1 MSKLDFRHFD
11 KFFDVNGYTSTSA
24 NYIANKA
31 KEMISAV
38 GMNNISFLN
47 EDVKSLNSAVNASI
61 SRGLT
66 EDDVNKF
73 KENLERITNLNALIS
88 WLREAIKAKE
98 TQLNEVENTSFN
110 TWMQVFHDD
119 VDRNTYGA
127 ELLESNEP
135 VKPDF
140 SESNYVMN
148 NMSVKD
154 ANEYLYLLSA
164 CSTFGQF
171 IHPDGKFNRARQ
183 HAYDKSGT
191 SRVVDNNATTLVY
204 DYTMSVDG
212 ETIENTFFDLQETH
226 REYQKRLNSIK
237 YNIDN
242 AIQKMRDD
250 YTKECDEYDR
260 ICRENELRVN
270 AARTSYR
277 NMFNEWKINTLNEL
291 RQKKIVIPNA
301 LKEIVDYVNNVS
313 K

>member
-24 NYIANKA
+24 NYLANKA
-31 KEMISAV
+31 KEMINAI
-38 GMNNISFLN
+38 GMKNVSFLN
-47 EDVKSLNSAVNASI
+47 EDVKSLNSTVNASI

-66 EDDVNKF
+66 GDDVDGF
-73 KENLERITNLNALIS
+73 KTNLERVTNLNALIS

-98 TQLNEVENTSFN
+98 IQLNEVETMSFN
-110 TWMQVFHDD
+110 TWMSVFHDD
-119 VDRNTYGA
+119 VDKNTFGA
-127 ELLESNEP
+127 ELIETTEP

-140 SESNYVMN
+140 SEITYVMN

-154 ANEYLYLLSA
+154 VNEYLYLLAA
-164 CSTFGQF
+164 CSTYGQF
-171 IHPDGKFNRARQ
+171 IHPDGKFNQARQ
-183 HAYDKSGT
+183 RAYDKAGT

-212 ETIENTFFDLQETH
+212 EKIEKTFFELQETH

-250 YTKECDEYDR
+250 YTKAYDEYDR
-260 ICRENELRVN
+260 NCRENDLRIN
-270 AARTSYR
+270 AAKSSYWAMY
-277 NMFNEWKINTLNEL
+277 NDWKIKTLNDL

-301 LKEIVDYVNNVS
+301 LKDTVDYVNNVE